1 VQRSPTVTFVSR
13 PVRAA
18 RIPRHARPPPRPGDD
33 VLSLPAET
41 GRASAAACAVPGREV
56 MSMMMRARYEIRVN
70 GHLSERA
77 RSAFCPMEVQSVP
90 PQTIVFGELDEQS
103 DLCDL
108 LALCSSMGVEVVS
121 LERLPD

>member
-1 VQRSPTVTFVSR
+1 MV
-13 PVRAA
+13 
-18 RIPRHARPPPRPGDD
+18 
-33 VLSLPAET
+33 
-41 GRASAAACAVPGREV
+41 
-56 MSMMMRARYEIRVN
+56 RARYEIRVN

-77 RSAFCPMEVQSVP
+77 RSAFSPMEVQLVP

>member
-1 VQRSPTVTFVSR
+1 MV
-13 PVRAA
+13 
-18 RIPRHARPPPRPGDD
+18 
-33 VLSLPAET
+33 
-41 GRASAAACAVPGREV
+41 
-56 MSMMMRARYEIRVN
+56 RARYEIRVN

-77 RSAFCPMEVQSVP
+77 GSAFCPMEVQPVP

-121 LERLPD
+121 LDRRPE